1 MDDTRL
7 DPNQAAPAALDP
19 VRDVRALGG
28 YRILRRLGEGGM
40 CKVYLGYHE
49 ERGVQVAIK
58 VLNDE
63 FAANQQYL
71 DRFNREGKIGALLDH
86 PNIVR
91 RLSFGQDQATG
102 KHYMVM
108 EFVDGPSAR
117 TLLETRGRLPVGDA
131 VHIALSIARALE
143 YAHSRNIIHRDIKP
157 ANILI
162 TRSGVSKL
170 ADLGLARRV
179 DEASHLTAARQG
191 FGTTHYMPYEQ
202 AVNARAADGRSD
214 IYALGATLYHL
225 VSGVVPF
232 PGENHLDVVEKKK
245 QGDFAPAS
253 QINPEVPEAL
263 DRILAQML
271 APLPRNRYQTAS
283 ELIIDLERTQLAA
296 AVPTFADPE
305 RARDDPQMQAALSS
319 SAEKTRLDPEA
330 VPRPLP
336 PADGVWVLRFRNKA
350 GKLFRVRLGTREVFR
365 RLEAGLLPPAAE
377 ARRIEDKH
385 YQPVLTFDEFK
396 DAKPAPHP
404 RRKRPPRPRPAAPV
418 EPNAFRWMPLLVGG
432 LAVLL
437 AIFAAAWWLWP
448 RNP

>member
-28 YRILRRLGEGGM
+28 YRILRRLGEGGT

-49 ERGVQVAIK
+49 ERGIQVAIK

-63 FAANQQYL
+63 FAVNQQYL

-91 RLSFGQDQATG
+91 RLSFGQDKETA
-102 KHYMVM
+102 KHYMVL

-143 YAHSRNIIHRDIKP
+143 YAHSRNVIHRDIKP

-225 VSGVVPF
+225 VTGVVPF
-232 PGENHLDVVEKKK
+232 PGDNHLDVVEKKK
-245 QGDFAPAS
+245 QGDFVPAGKLV
-253 QINPEVPEAL
+253 PEVPESL
-263 DRILAQML
+263 DRILARML
-271 APLPRNRYQTAS
+271 APLPRDRYQTAS
-283 ELIIDLERTQLAA
+283 ELIIDLERAQLAA

-305 RARDDPQMQAALSS
+305 RARDDPYMQAGLT
-319 SAEKTRLDPEA
+319 SAEPTRLDPEA

-336 PADGVWVLRFRNKA
+336 PPGGVWLVRFRNKA
-350 GKLFRVRLGTREVFR
+350 GKLCRLRLSTREVFR
-365 RLEAGLLPPAAE
+365 RLESGLLPAATE
-377 ARRIEDKH
+377 ARRNADKRFG
-385 YQPVLTFDEFK
+385 PVLTFDEFK
-396 DAKPAPHP
+396 DARLSPHP
-404 RRKRPPRPRPAAPV
+404 RRKRSQRPRLTPPAPRTAL
-418 EPNAFRWMPLLVGG
+418 RWKPLVAGGTVVVLV
-432 LAVLL
+432 LVAAVW
-437 AIFAAAWWLWP
+437 FWLHRP
-448 RNP
+448 

>member
-7 DPNQAAPAALDP
+7 DPNHAAPAALDP
-19 VRDVRALGG
+19 VRDLRSLGG
-28 YRILRRLGEGGM
+28 YRLLRRLGEGGM
-40 CKVYLGYHE
+40 CKVYLGYRE
-49 ERGVQVAIK
+49 EHGAQVAIK

-63 FAANQQYL
+63 FANNQHYL

-86 PNIVR
+86 PNIIR
-91 RLSFGQDQATG
+91 RLNFGQDEASG
-102 KHYMVM
+102 KHYMVL

-117 TLLETRGRLPVGDA
+117 SLLETRGRLPVGDA

-202 AVNARAADGRSD
+202 AISARAADGRSD

-225 VSGVVPF
+225 VTGVVPF
-232 PGENHLDVVEKKK
+232 PGDNHLDVVEKKK
-245 QGDFAPAS
+245 QGHFAPAGKV
-253 QINPEVPEAL
+253 NPEVPEVL
-263 DRILAQML
+263 DRILARML
-271 APLPRNRYQTAS
+271 APLPHDRYQTAS

-305 RARDDPQMQAALSS
+305 RARDDPLMQAALT
-319 SAEKTRLDPEA
+319 SAAEPTRLDPEA

-336 PADGVWVLRFRNKA
+336 AADGVWLLRFRTKA
-350 GKLFRVRLGTREVFR
+350 GKLYRLRLGTREVFR
-365 RLEAGLLPPAAE
+365 RLEAGLLPAAAE
-377 ARRIEDKH
+377 ARPVDGKH
-385 YQPVLTFDEFK
+385 YRPVLTFDEFK
-396 DAKPAPHP
+396 DAHPSPHP
-404 RRKRPPRPRPAAPV
+404 RRKRPPRPRRSRPAEATT
-418 EPNAFRWMPLLVGG
+418 FRRWPLLAAGAV
-432 LAVLL
+432 VLL
-437 AIFAAAWWLWP
+437 VVLAGVWFWLL
-448 RNP
+448 RR